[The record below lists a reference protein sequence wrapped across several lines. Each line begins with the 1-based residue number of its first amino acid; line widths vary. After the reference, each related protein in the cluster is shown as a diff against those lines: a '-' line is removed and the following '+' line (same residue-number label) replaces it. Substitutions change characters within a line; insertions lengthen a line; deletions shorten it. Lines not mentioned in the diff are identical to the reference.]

1 MASPE
6 QKLQAARLGNFA
18 GTTGKLPGQTGLKKT
33 TPEKQEELM
42 GIVRQA
48 SVAAKN
54 RKLAPLGGTRR
65 RKMRKQTRSR
75 KHKRK

>member
-1 MASPE
+1 MASLE

-18 GTTGKLPGQTGLKKT
+18 GTTGKLPQQTGLKKT
-33 TPEKQEELM
+33 TPEIQEELM
-42 GIVRQA
+42 NIVREA
-48 SVAAKN
+48 NVAAKN
-54 RKLAPLGGTRR
+54 RKLAPLAGTRR